1 MPRSRTLAA
10 FVATAVLATSAIAAL
25 PAGRADAFTTV
36 VYNGAGT
43 APRIGIIGDST
54 IAALRWT
61 NTFEPL
67 RQFNFVYDAE
77 SCRRTAT
84 PSCRGREGY
93 QPENVLTT
101 MRRLSGRWGS
111 LLVIMGGYDDPGFG
125 FASAVDAVMAEAARQ
140 GIPTVMWLTLRTA
153 DVSYVGPTFASNT
166 FTFRDNNRI
175 LLQKSIQYGDRLQIA
190 DWATYSAS
198 RSDWFYGD
206 GIHFRPSGAAAVA
219 SYIASTA
226 ARVLG
231 GASVTPPPGPPTLWP
246 SVERF
251 DRGHSVVVMQ
261 RALIDAGY
269 GFFGGAS
276 GIFGGMT
283 EAAVRRFQQA
293 FGLPVT
299 GTVDSRTA
307 ERLGLLS
314 YSGVARAPV
323 WRRLRRGMSGTVVT
337 TAQQILDRRGFNVAG
352 GATGVYD
359 VHLYNAVVAFQR
371 KHGLPVTGMIDE
383 LTARKIGVY
392 SGTWVD
398 LRLGISGTRVTQA
411 QRALIAAGV
420 PLVGGATGRYDS
432 RTNTAVRSFQIGQGL
447 PVTGVIDA
455 TTAARLG
462 LLVAPERSEVWTN
475 LTVQSRGAAVAN
487 AQREMIRRGIYLPG
501 GSTGIF
507 EGFTKNAVINF
518 QRRNGLPVTGIVDHG
533 TARRLGLFDTADVD
547 SNWQNLRLFAV
558 DPLVARAERGLI
570 AAGYPVY
577 GGANNVFDK
586 YTYSALRRFQAD
598 RGLPVTGIITWST
611 ARALGVFA
619 PAPTALVTLSV
630 AAAPVATPS
639 SNTTTSTA
647 APTTTTLAPTT
658 TTLAPTTTTSTST
671 SSTILASSSSAA
683 AGEAGGAVGD
693 LIWHDVNGD
702 GVQQVG
708 EPGVA
713 EVVVRLLDSSWNV
726 VVEDIS
732 DQNGSYELPGVAAGT
747 YVLEID
753 LPEDQVPTVADR
765 GEDDQ
770 LDSDLTRIDFEA
782 RTARSEPFTIDGF
795 RDDLDVGLIIDPDG
809 GTEPA
814 PSSTEQTGSTTEAPN
829 ETTIEPEPPDTSV
842 AASTST
848 VAPSTTDQP
857 MAPTTST
864 TPPEPSTAVP
874 TTAVAA
880 TTTVAG

>member
-1 MPRSRTLAA
+1 M
-10 FVATAVLATSAIAAL
+10 VATAVLATSAIAAL

-93 QPENVLTT
+93 QPDNVLST

-190 DWATYSAS
+190 DWATYSAN

-226 ARVLG
+226 SRVLG
-231 GASVTPPPGPPTLWP
+231 GASVTPPPGPPTSWP

-261 RALIDAGY
+261 QALIDAGY

-283 EAAVRRFQQA
+283 EAAVRRYQQA

-299 GTVDSRTA
+299 GIVDSRTA

-323 WRRLRRGMSGTVVT
+323 WQRLRRGMSGTVVT
-337 TAQQILDRRGFNVAG
+337 SAQQILDRRGFNVAG
-352 GATGVYD
+352 GATGLFD

-398 LRLGISGTRVTQA
+398 LRLGISGTRVTEA
-411 QRALIAAGV
+411 QKALIAAGV
-420 PLVGGATGRYDS
+420 PLVGGATGRFDS
-432 RTNTAVRSFQIGQGL
+432 RMNTAVRSYQIGQGL

-487 AQREMIRRGIYLPG
+487 AQREMIRRGTYLPG

-518 QRRNGLPVTGIVDHG
+518 QRRNGLPATGIIDHG
-533 TARRLGLFDTADVD
+533 TARLLGLFDTADVD

-558 DPLVARAERGLI
+558 DPLVASAERGLI

-586 YTYSALRRFQAD
+586 YTYAALRRFQGD

-611 ARALGVFA
+611 ARALGMFA

-630 AAAPVATPS
+630 AAAPVATLSVATPS
-639 SNTTTSTA
+639 SNATTTA

-658 TTLAPTTTTSTST
+658 LVVTPTTSTTTTSST
-671 SSTILASSSSAA
+671 VPASSSATAS
-683 AGEAGGAVGD
+683 GVAGGAVGD
-693 LIWHDVNGD
+693 LIWHDANGD

-726 VVEDIS
+726 VVEGIS
-732 DQNGSYELPGVAAGT
+732 DQNGSYELRGVAAGT

-753 LPEDQVPTVADR
+753 LPDDQIPTVADR
-765 GEDDQ
+765 GEDDE
-770 LDSDLTRIDFEA
+770 LDSDLTRIDSDT
-782 RTARSEPFTIDGF
+782 RTARSEPFVIDDF
-795 RDDLDVGLIIDPDG
+795 RDDLDIGLVIDPDG
-809 GTEPA
+809 ATEPA
-814 PSSTEQTGSTTEAPN
+814 PTSTDQTGSTTAVPS
-829 ETTIEPEPPDTSV
+829 ETTLEPEPAETTV
-842 AASTST
+842 AASAST
-848 VAPSTTDQP
+848 VAPSTTEQP
-857 MAPTTST
+857 TAQTTST
-864 TPPEPSTAVP
+864 TAPEPSTAVP
-874 TTAVAA
+874 TSALAT